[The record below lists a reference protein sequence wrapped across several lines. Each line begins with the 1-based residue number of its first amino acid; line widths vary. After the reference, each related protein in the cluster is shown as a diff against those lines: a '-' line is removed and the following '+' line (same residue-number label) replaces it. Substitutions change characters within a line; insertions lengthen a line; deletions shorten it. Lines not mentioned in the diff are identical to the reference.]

1 MKSIN
6 RRKRLIRITTY
17 VVPPFEH
24 QPFLYIL
31 SGIGAAAVLCWCRSR
46 WQIVYGSIEN
56 VVGLFLMILSL
67 QVKAGGFSSGFSSGF
82 DTFRYAVTI
91 TTYLGGVFVM
101 VRGCDNIKQG
111 WTARRRAKLAATA
124 SRGTF

>member
-1 MKSIN
+1 MIP
-6 RRKRLIRITTY
+6 ITTY

-31 SGIGAAAVLCWCRSR
+31 SGIGAAAMLCWCRSR
-46 WQIVYGSIEN
+46 WQIVYGSIEI

-67 QVKAGGFSSGFSSGF
+67 QVTAGDFSSDFSGGDF
-82 DTFRYAVTI
+82 DTFHYAVTI
-91 TTYLGGVFVM
+91 TIYLGAVFVM

-111 WTARRRAKLAATA
+111 WTARRRAKLAAAA
-124 SRGTF
+124 SP